1 MIKNIQATMERASSS
16 YFIDEQ
22 NFIPGAAGQLV
33 YRNFQDPWLGF
44 IRRGFP
50 VEFYSFSKR
59 FIDILAA
66 GIIFILSLPIMIIT
80 SCLIKLDSPGPVFF
94 KQIRIGKNR
103 RNNINNNGPHYER
116 RKENLKGKPFMI
128 YKFRT
133 MRTDAKAYDIKPSDK
148 SDSRITRVGKILR
161 ATCLDE
167 LPQIINVLKGDLS
180 MVGPR
185 PEMPF
190 IVKNYSHL
198 EALRLKVKPGIT
210 GLWQL
215 YAPRTQRIHENL
227 QYDLHYLNKRSI
239 LFDIKI
245 MFKTLGYM
253 VRLQNV

>member
-1 MIKNIQATMERASSS
+1 MIEDIQATIQRVSSS
-16 YFIDEQ
+16 YFLNEKDI
-22 NFIPGAAGQLV
+22 ISGAPGQLV

-44 IRRGFP
+44 IRRGFSE
-50 VEFYSFSKR
+50 EFYNFTKR
-59 FIDILAA
+59 FIDILTA
-66 GIIFILSLPIMIIT
+66 GVILILSLPIMIIT

-103 RNNINNNGPHYER
+103 RNNANNNSHQHER
-116 RKENLKGKPFMI
+116 RKENLKGKPFVM

-133 MRTDAKAYDIKPSDK
+133 MQVDAKPYEIKPSDK
-148 SDSRITRVGKILR
+148 SDSRITRVGKFLR
-161 ATCLDE
+161 AACLDE
-167 LPQIINVLKGDLS
+167 LPQIFNVLKGDISL
-180 MVGPR
+180 VGPR

-190 IVKNYSHL
+190 IAKKYNYL
-198 EALRLKVKPGIT
+198 ESLRLKVKPGIT

-227 QYDLHYLNKRSI
+227 QFDLYYLNKRSL
-239 LFDIKI
+239 LFDLKI

>member
-1 MIKNIQATMERASSS
+1 MINNIQATIQRVSSS
-16 YFIDEQ
+16 YFIDEKSI
-22 NFIPGAAGQLV
+22 IPGAPGQLV

-44 IRRGFP
+44 IRREFP
-50 VEFYSFSKR
+50 EEFYSFTKR
-59 FIDILAA
+59 FIDILVA
-66 GIIFILSLPIMIIT
+66 GMILILSLPIMIIT
-80 SCLIKLDSPGPVFF
+80 SCLIKFDSPGPVFF

-103 RNNINNNGPHYER
+103 RNSSTKNGHQHEQ
-116 RKENLKGKPFMI
+116 RKENLKGKPFMM

-133 MRTDAKAYDIKPSDK
+133 MSTDMKPYDIKPTDRL
-148 SDSRITRVGKILR
+148 DSRITRVGKFLR

-180 MVGPR
+180 LVGPR

-190 IVKNYSHL
+190 IVKNYNHL

-227 QYDLHYLNKRSI
+227 QYDLYYLNKRSL

-245 MFKTLGYM
+245 MFMTLGYM